1 MSDRTD
7 SPRGP
12 AAATYSSRRGRA
24 SRHGCLADRLGL
36 PLLLTLLIML
46 AGSLPVRA
54 APGDRPGVFLEGAT
68 VPRAKALALD
78 AALVKGWR
86 VVESQP
92 DHVVFETW
100 LEVPAS
106 RGPPNAVP
114 PARTL
119 LRVRA
124 DFVQTPAGVNT
135 YLYAEEVWYAGSPKE
150 WVANVTPEYRANLT
164 NALASLQTQWGRI
177 AKSRPS
183 VIAKPPATNPAPA
196 PTVRVEPFPGQTPIP
211 TSSASRT
218 LDPMPP
224 PAPRPQPRFEPAPDY
239 KVGVWAYY
247 AEQFAMARGCVL
259 DNVGAVLVSGD
270 TGSELHR
277 VQCQDGNSL
286 LVRCDREHCFS
297 AR

>member
-1 MSDRTD
+1 MSDGID
-7 SPRGP
+7 SPCGP
-12 AAATYSSRRGRA
+12 ATTSPYWRRRA
-24 SRHGCLADRLGL
+24 FRLGCVADSL
-36 PLLLTLLIML
+36 RMLSLLTLLIML
-46 AGSLPVRA
+46 AGSWPVRA

-78 AALVKGWR
+78 AALIKGWR
-86 VVESQP
+86 VADSQP
-92 DHVVFETW
+92 DHVIFETW

-106 RGPPNAVP
+106 GGPPNAVP

-135 YLYAEEVWYAGSPKE
+135 YLYAEEVWYAGSPQE
-150 WVANVTPEYRANLT
+150 WVANVTPQYRGNLT
-164 NALASLQTQWGRI
+164 NALSSLQTQWGRI
-177 AKSRPS
+177 ARSRPA
-183 VIAKPPATNPAPA
+183 VIAKPPVTGPAPV
-196 PTVRVEPFPGQTPIP
+196 PTVRVEPMPGQTPIP
-211 TSSASRT
+211 PSTASRT
-218 LDPMPP
+218 LEPTA
-224 PAPRPQPRFEPAPDY
+224 PAPRPPPPAEPAPDY

>member
-1 MSDRTD
+1 MSDGID
-7 SPRGP
+7 SPCGP
-12 AAATYSSRRGRA
+12 ATTSPCWRRCA
-24 SRHGCLADRLGL
+24 FRLGWVADSL
-36 PLLLTLLIML
+36 RMLSLLTLLIML
-46 AGSLPVRA
+46 AGSWPVRS

-196 PTVRVEPFPGQTPIP
+196 PTVRVEPIP
-211 TSSASRT
+211 PSSASRT
-218 LDPMPP
+218 LGPMPP
-224 PAPRPQPRFEPAPDY
+224 PAPRPQPPSEPAPDY